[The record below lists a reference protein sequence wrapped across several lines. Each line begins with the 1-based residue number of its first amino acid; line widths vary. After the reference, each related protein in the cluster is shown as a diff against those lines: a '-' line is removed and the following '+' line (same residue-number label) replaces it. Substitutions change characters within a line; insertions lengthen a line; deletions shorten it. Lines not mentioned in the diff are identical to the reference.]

1 MIMRLGTQKLI
12 LLPNNFKVGDDMRQE
27 LQLQFMNH
35 TNMKEQII
43 ESEKRLLTAFQ
54 NNDTKI
60 LEGLLHDNLLFV
72 IPTGQ
77 TITKTMDLENM
88 RLGNMKVHSISSS
101 EQQINL
107 IGDNAI
113 VSVLIELKGKY
124 LEHPI
129 DGKFRYIRV
138 WKLIDDTWK
147 VIGGSGVQ
155 ILT

>member
-1 MIMRLGTQKLI
+1 
-12 LLPNNFKVGDDMRQE
+12 
-27 LQLQFMNH
+27 
-35 TNMKEQII
+35 MKEQII
-43 ESEKRLLTAFQ
+43 ESEKRLLAAFQ

-60 LEGLLHDNLLFV
+60 LDELLHEDLLFV

-77 TITKTMDLENM
+77 TITKVMDLENM
-88 RLGNMKVHSISSS
+88 RSGNMHVHSVSSS

-138 WKLIDDTWK
+138 WKVINNTWK
-147 VIGGSGVQ
+147 
-155 ILT
+155 

>member
-1 MIMRLGTQKLI
+1 
-12 LLPNNFKVGDDMRQE
+12 MRQE

-77 TITKTMDLENM
+77 TITKAMDLENM
-88 RLGNMKVHSISSS
+88 RSGNMKVHSISSS

>member
-1 MIMRLGTQKLI
+1 MR
-12 LLPNNFKVGDDMRQE
+12 
-27 LQLQFMNH
+27 
-35 TNMKEQII
+35 
-43 ESEKRLLTAFQ
+43 S
-54 NNDTKI
+54 
-60 LEGLLHDNLLFV
+60 
-72 IPTGQ
+72 
-77 TITKTMDLENM
+77 
-88 RLGNMKVHSISSS
+88 GNMKVHSISSS

-138 WKLIDDTWK
+138 WKLINDTWK

-155 ILT
+155 IM